1 MAKTFSQKMKELR
14 HVAKL
19 HANWL
24 IYATLGESAVTK
36 EELDE
41 LIKYKKLPMGSSLDL
56 VDKSYL
62 LGRLKAILK
71 ASEYKQVSYEEATEK
86 TESMKL
92 SSLEELVVE
101 QVKLKA
107 GTYLKN
113 LSTEINNGV
122 YDSLSQAIGKAV
134 SEAAV
139 SNAVADEVA
148 LAVIY
153 KKTAQQLASDLA
165 ARLQT
170 GAKKNWTAVAKTELQ
185 RAKVAGHAQAII
197 NKIDIYANSD
207 GVNSDVSIIPA
218 KECCSDCRDHYL
230 DAKGNPKV
238 FKLADLLSAGSNA
251 DDGVSHTKRNGKH
264 TNWKTTLPPLH
275 PNCGC
280 QLFYIPP
287 GYGWKSGKMEL
298 LNKSLFEESILR
310 KARSGVRSAE
320 MSATITPKGP
330 PKPPEPAGGTS
341 GGGTG
346 GRPPAGGG
354 MAAPAGAGGGGN
366 NNKYSP
372 CPFGGG
378 EECSKHGGDGAE
390 NHEIGGEIFQAH
402 MAAIAQGAKS
412 TNPEAQKEQK
422 DQAEAASAAYD
433 AVPHPVAVIAD
444 YLESGK
450 IASAKQLGRD
460 DDEKITSLH
469 VSFFVNFQGKG
480 SGCMKPPPAFPPL
493 VADGYGYADG
503 LSNAPKGAGH
513 LSEKA
518 AYHVATWLG
527 LDDHVPVTVVRE
539 HNGTDGISY
548 EGEMSVQHW
557 QDDSTTLP
565 GLDKK
570 GINSY
575 KDIIDAAPPEHKE
588 RLKKKFRELA
598 CLDFIIN
605 NNDRHIE
612 NIVVKQDLSDIR
624 GIDHG
629 LSFGSGLEGHKNGL
643 QNSMHRAGENLTVP
657 DHLFARLKAQSFD
670 QTKRQLEGVGLQDWQ
685 VANVHLRMKY
695 LVHLQEQHG
704 EIPIEATRYATCRVT
719 SEEDFM
725 EDQMSETTN
734 RYVFPDKMLGWQS
747 ELVMNPERERVTKGK
762 YTDESLKARKEEID
776 KTEANWEMPNQ
787 LFAKFAKEY
796 ISGGLNS
803 DLTKDEKDEMYNSRV
818 LIPTG
823 TGIRNGG
830 SIEART
836 AYWNSIPSWKPMNGW
851 GKAEARIAPVRVAPE
866 VPEQSGISEKQILT
880 RGKKVKRQPVDP
892 EAKTYLG
899 RPLTPFEAERT
910 QLELYDES
918 GKGISEP
925 EEMELSEED
934 IEPIGKSLY
943 LSKFNVAFP
952 LDNFRWE

>member
-41 LIKYKKLPMGSSLDL
+41 LTKYKKLPMGSSLDL

-86 TESMKL
+86 AESMKL

-122 YDSLSQAIGKAV
+122 YDALSQSIGKAV

-139 SNAVADEVA
+139 SDAVTDEVA

-218 KECCSDCRDHYL
+218 KECCSDCSDHYL
-230 DAKGNPKV
+230 DSKGNPKV

-251 DDGVSHTKRNGKH
+251 DDGVSHSKRNGKH

-287 GYGWKSGKMEL
+287 GYGWKAGKMEL

-354 MAAPAGAGGGGN
+354 MAAPAGAGGGGGGN
-366 NNKYSP
+366 DKYAP

-378 EECSKHGGDGAE
+378 AECSKPEHGGDGAE

-402 MAAIAQGAKS
+402 MAAIAKGAKS
-412 TNPEAQKEQK
+412 TNPEAQKQQK
-422 DQAEAASAAYD
+422 EQAEAASAAYD
-433 AVPHPVAVIAD
+433 AVPHPVAVIANH
-444 YLESGK
+444 LSEGK
-450 IASAKQLGRD
+450 ISSAKLLG
-460 DDEKITSLH
+460 EEEGAGIHKSFKISIEG
-469 VSFFVNFQGKG
+469 NG
-480 SGCMKPPPAFPPL
+480 SGCMKPPPVFPPL
-493 VADGYGYADG
+493 VEAGMGWSDG
-503 LSNAPKGAGH
+503 LSNAPKNSGH

-518 AYHVATWLG
+518 AYHIATWMG
-527 LDDHVPVTVVRE
+527 LDEHVPVTVVRD
-539 HNGTDGISY
+539 HYGTDGVPY
-548 EGEMSVQHW
+548 DGEMSVQHW
-557 QDDSTTLP
+557 QDGSDVLSR
-565 GLDKK
+565 LDKK
-570 GINSY
+570 GLTSY
-575 KDIIDAAPPEHKE
+575 KDVIDAAPQERKE
-588 RLKKKFRELA
+588 ALKKKFREVA
-598 CLDFIIN
+598 CLDFVMN

-612 NIVVKQDLSDIR
+612 NVVVKQDISDFR
-624 GIDHG
+624 AIDHG
-629 LSFGSGLEGHKNGL
+629 LSCGAGLEGHKNGL
-643 QNSMHRAGENLTVP
+643 QEGIIRAGEQLTVP
-657 DHLFARLKAQSFD
+657 DHLFTRLKTQSFA
-670 QTKRQLEGVGLQDWQ
+670 QTKRQLEDVGLKDWQ
-685 VANVHLRMKY
+685 VAHVHLRMKY
-695 LVHLQEQHG
+695 LAHLQEQHG
-704 EIPIEATRYATCRVT
+704 HIPMEATRYAVCRAT
-719 SEEDFM
+719 SDDPMLEERLS
-725 EDQMSETTN
+725 EDKP
-734 RYVFPDKMLGWQS
+734 RYLAPKRPGWDSDPDR
-747 ELVMNPERERVTKGK
+747 REAQIKQ
-762 YTDESLKARKEEID
+762 AH
-776 KTEANWEMPNQ
+776 ANWEMPDQ
-787 LFAKFAKEY
+787 LFSRFAKEY

-803 DLTKDEKDEMYNSRV
+803 DLTKDESAELSKDMV
-818 LIPTG
+818 LFPTG

-830 SIEART
+830 SIESRT
-836 AYWNSIPSWKPMNGW
+836 AYWNSIPSWKPMDSW
-851 GKAEARIAPVRVAPE
+851 GSAETRIAPVRVAPE
-866 VPEQSGISEKQILT
+866 VPEQHEGT
-880 RGKKVKRQPVDP
+880 RGKKAKTDP
-892 EAKTYLG
+892 HAKTYLG
-899 RPLTPFEAERT
+899 RPLTPFEAART

-952 LDNFRWE
+952 LDNFHWE